1 MSSGAD
7 AQLCVWATDT
17 WEKKKSVAI
26 QMPAGKT
33 PSGDTWVQFN
43 SDWSRLLVVHETQ
56 LAIYDASKMER
67 IYQWIP
73 QDALSAPI
81 SHASYSRNSQ
91 LVFAAFTD
99 GNIGIFD
106 VENLRLR
113 CRIAPPAY
121 LSSAAINSNPSVYP
135 LVVAAHPQES
145 NQFAV
150 GLSDGSVKVIEPLES
165 EGKWGTT
172 PPTENGVPN
181 GRTSISSATSNPAAD
196 QIQR

>member
-1 MSSGAD
+1 
-7 AQLCVWATDT
+7 
-17 WEKKKSVAI
+17 
-26 QMPAGKT
+26 MPAGKT

-67 IYQWIP
+67 IYQVAIYAVSKMDRIPMFIIDQIILFWFAKISFLSLLFQWIP

-121 LSSAAINSNPSVYP
+121 LSSAAINRYSLLYV
-135 LVVAAHPQES
+135 
-145 NQFAV
+145 
-150 GLSDGSVKVIEPLES
+150 
-165 EGKWGTT
+165 
-172 PPTENGVPN
+172 
-181 GRTSISSATSNPAAD
+181 
-196 QIQR
+196 